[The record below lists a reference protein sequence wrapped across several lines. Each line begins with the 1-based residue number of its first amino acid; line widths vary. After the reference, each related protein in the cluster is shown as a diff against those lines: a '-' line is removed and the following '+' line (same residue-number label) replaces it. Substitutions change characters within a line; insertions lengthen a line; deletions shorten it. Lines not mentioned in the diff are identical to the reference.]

1 MSRRLGP
8 ITLAVA
14 VLLASGAS
22 SALAQPKV
30 GAKAPDFTLVSPYG
44 YNLTLSGLLSEG
56 KPVILVFFAHY
67 CPHCR
72 AEITQLS
79 GEWPYCPNSDKAT
92 VLLVGVSGDEQADR
106 ALFEEYRVDGWEFA
120 EATQQ
125 VAVDYRLMYV
135 PTIVIVGPDGQVKF
149 AKVGETRP
157 NQLCE
162 LVGRYYVGPSTEGGG
177 LPAWVLA
184 LIALAVVGGALALL
198 KLRSSGSKKGRGS
211 KRSKR
216 K

>member
-1 MSRRLGP
+1 MDDPEVARDSRGGQGQLHQGEARGRGGGRLQRGPEEPQVPVGLRPQIRPNSQDQGRQVPRGGRHDRQGEGNIRVSVRRRGSSLSRRLGP

-72 AEITQLS
+72 AEIT
-79 GEWPYCPNSDKAT
+79 
-92 VLLVGVSGDEQADR
+92 
-106 ALFEEYRVDGWEFA
+106 
-120 EATQQ
+120 
-125 VAVDYRLMYV
+125 
-135 PTIVIVGPDGQVKF
+135 
-149 AKVGETRP
+149 
-157 NQLCE
+157 
-162 LVGRYYVGPSTEGGG
+162 
-177 LPAWVLA
+177 
-184 LIALAVVGGALALL
+184 
-198 KLRSSGSKKGRGS
+198 
-211 KRSKR
+211 
-216 K
+216 